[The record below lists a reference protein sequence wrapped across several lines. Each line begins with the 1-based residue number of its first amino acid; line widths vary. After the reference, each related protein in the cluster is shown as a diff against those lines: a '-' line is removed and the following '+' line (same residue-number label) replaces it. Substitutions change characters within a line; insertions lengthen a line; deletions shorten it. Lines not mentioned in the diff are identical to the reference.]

1 MPSDFRTSTMK
12 SDPVRCAVRT
22 STREG
27 SPASASRD
35 IRGTAFGGSLAGG
48 PTAAP
53 AVETSVATLPAAA
66 LFRKLRRPR
75 EVGLA
80 RAIRGLSEYLRQQGS
95 VALQDGK
102 ETVDHLLRRD
112 PCRVHPNVH
121 RRDHFPHAVMYRHRD
136 GAQTELQFLIHQ
148 GVTIAPGALDDGG
161 QRAFVGH
168 RRRSQ
173 SFELDSLQI
182 RSQLRARYSGK

>member
-1 MPSDFRTSTMK
+1 MPSDFRTSTIK

-22 STREG
+22 STPDG

-35 IRGTAFGGSLAGG
+35 IRATVFGGSTAGG
-48 PTAAP
+48 ATAAP
-53 AVETSVATLPAAA
+53 AVEASVATPPAAA

-95 VALQDGK
+95 VALQNRK
-102 ETVDHLLRRD
+102 ETMDHLLGRD

-121 RRDHFPHAVMYRHRD
+121 RRHHFPHAVMYRHRD

-148 GVTIAPGALDDGG
+148 GVTMASGALDDGG
-161 QRAFVGH
+161 QRVFVGH
-168 RRRSQ
+168 RLRS
-173 SFELDSLQI
+173 
-182 RSQLRARYSGK
+182 